1 MKKINLLL
9 SLVVALLFVSQVN
22 AQNTTQQ
29 TTPTKGFGQSLGLYV
44 FPAKNQDKKTQ
55 DADEASC
62 YKWAQQQ
69 TGFDPINPTKVTAQ
83 KASTAPNGSMVVGA
97 AGGSAAGAAI
107 GAIAGDAGKG
117 AAIGAV
123 VGGLRGIRAR
133 AARNQAEQQQNNQA
147 AAGQE
152 KAMLDSFKKAFSACM
167 EAKGYT
173 VK

>member
-1 MKKINLLL
+1 MKKLGIIFSVLFMFLW
-9 SLVVALLFVSQVN
+9 VVQVK
-22 AQNTTQQ
+22 AQTQTTQA
-29 TTPTKGFGQSLGLYV
+29 KSLGQTLGLFV

-55 DADEASC
+55 DTDEAAC

-69 TGFDPINPTKVTAQ
+69 TGVDPMNPPKVEAK
-83 KASTAPNGSMVVGA
+83 KANRNPDGSMIIGGA
-97 AGGSAAGAAI
+97 RGAAAGAAI

-123 VGGLRGIRAR
+123 VGGLRGRRAR
-133 AARNQAEQQQNNQA
+133 LMGDQLEQAANNQA
-147 AAGQE
+147 AAEQE
-152 KAMLDSFKKAFSACM
+152 KKLMDNFKKAFTACM

>member
-1 MKKINLLL
+1 MALLL
-9 SLVVALLFVSQVN
+9 SAVAGQGY
-22 AQNTTQQ
+22 AQTTNTQQ
-29 TTPTKGFGQSLGLYV
+29 AATKSFGQSLGLFV

-55 DADEASC
+55 DADEMAC

-69 TGFDPINPTKVTAQ
+69 TGVDPMNPPKVEAEQ
-83 KASTAPNGSMVVGA
+83 AHRGPNGSVI
-97 AGGSAAGAAI
+97 AGGARGAAAGAAI

-123 VGGLRGIRAR
+123 AGGFRGIRAR
-133 AARNQAEQQQNNQA
+133 RVGGQMEQSSNNQA
-147 AAGQE
+147 AAAQE
-152 KAMLDSFKKAFSACM
+152 KQLMDSFKKAFSACM

>member
-107 GAIAGDAGKG
+107 GA
-117 AAIGAV
+117 V